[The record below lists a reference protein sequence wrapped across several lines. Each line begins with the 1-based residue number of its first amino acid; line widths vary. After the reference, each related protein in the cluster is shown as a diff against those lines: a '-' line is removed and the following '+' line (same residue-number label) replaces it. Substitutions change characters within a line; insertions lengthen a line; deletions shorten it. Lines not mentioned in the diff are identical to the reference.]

1 MARKL
6 TKSDNP
12 FNVKRGQAWRRNED
26 ARKHRS
32 FTVSR
37 VFIDGDSDIAY
48 AEVDYP
54 VKEKIKASTQFIKL
68 SRFNRYKKLSD

>member
-12 FNVKRGQAWRRNED
+12 FNVKKGQIWRRNDE
-26 ARKHRS
+26 ARKNRS

-37 VFIDGDSDIAY
+37 VFVDGDSDVAY
-48 AEVDYP
+48 AEVNYP
-54 VKEKIKASTQFIKL
+54 TKGKITASTQFIKL
-68 SRFNRYKKLSD
+68 SRFNRYKKLS